1 MWQCRFKV
9 DGHWQRASTK
19 QHKLTTAKREGLS
32 LSSYIRNQI
41 VSVLGNKLDDNEYNK
56 LMIEMMTYL
65 FKMTGKLCRKN
76 LDEVEIKAIK
86 KQSDEQLR
94 LWGYRD

>member
-1 MWQCRFKV
+1 MDKERV
-9 DGHWQRASTK
+9 IEIMVTK
-19 QHKLTTAKREGLS
+19 EEKRLLEIKAKGEGLS
-32 LSSYIRNQI
+32 LSEYTRNHI
-41 VSVLGNKLDDNEYNK
+41 VSVLGNKQDDKEYDK
-56 LMIEMMTYL
+56 LMIEM
-65 FKMTGKLCRKN
+65 MTGKLCRKN

>member
-1 MWQCRFKV
+1 
-9 DGHWQRASTK
+9 
-19 QHKLTTAKREGLS
+19 
-32 LSSYIRNQI
+32 
-41 VSVLGNKLDDNEYNK
+41 
-56 LMIEMMTYL
+56 MTYL

>member
-1 MWQCRFKV
+1 MDKNRIIEIMVTGEEK
-9 DGHWQRASTK
+9 RLLEIK
-19 QHKLTTAKREGLS
+19 AKREGLS
-32 LSSYIRNQI
+32 LSAYIENQI

-76 LDEVEIKAIK
+76 LDDVEIKAIK
-86 KQSDEQLR
+86 KQSEEQLR
-94 LWGYRD
+94 LWGYIE